1 VINDVLGSGAFA
13 EVRKAINRKTGE
25 MAAVKIIDKS
35 GISGDDEE
43 QLMMEL
49 DILATVDH
57 PSVVKL
63 LEIFDD
69 GNRFYLILEYMG
81 GGELFDRIVE
91 KEHYS
96 ENEAR

>member
-1 VINDVLGSGAFA
+1 MV
-13 EVRKAINRKTGE
+13 
-25 MAAVKIIDKS
+25 
-35 GISGDDEE
+35 
-43 QLMMEL
+43 EL

-57 PSVVKL
+57 PSCVKL
-63 LEIFDD
+63 LEVYDE
-69 GNRFYLILEYMG
+69 GTKLVLILEYMG

>member
-1 VINDVLGSGAFA
+1 
-13 EVRKAINRKTGE
+13 
-25 MAAVKIIDKS
+25 
-35 GISGDDEE
+35 
-43 QLMMEL
+43 MMEL

-63 LEIFDD
+63 TEIFDD
-69 GNRFYLILEYMG
+69 GNRLYLILEYMG